1 MPERTC
7 IMISSTLLDLAEH
20 RKDVLEA
27 CLRQGMEPMCM
38 ERLPESDTEAVRLT
52 LDMADRA
59 DVYLGLL
66 AHSYG
71 RVPQGHTVS
80 LVELEYKRA
89 VERGIPCLMFL
100 IDREHPIRIEDVEM
114 GEGAARL
121 AALKARVKAAST
133 FKSPADLR
141 QQIITHLAALR
152 KPDLLAFHYVG
163 EIPAPPEAYI
173 AHPYTLLQ
181 TRDLVGRQAELNA
194 LTDWATGRGEAI
206 RPRHGRSIER
216 PHTPQQW
223 GLVAARNH
231 RRELGA
237 PEPALPPFDASKFE
251 PMPEVD
257 INPHDEYFVEPTED
271 Q

>member
-7 IMISSTLLDLAEH
+7 VMISSTLVDLPEH
-20 RKDVLEA
+20 RKDVLQA

-38 ERLPESDTEAVRLT
+38 ERLPENDAEAVRLT
-52 LDMADRA
+52 LEMADRA
-59 DVYLGLL
+59 DVYLGVL
-66 AHSYG
+66 AHRYG
-71 RVPQGHTVS
+71 YVPQGQAVS
-80 LVELEYKRA
+80 LVEMEYNRA
-89 VERGIPCLMFL
+89 VERDIPCLMFL
-100 IDREHPIRIEDVEM
+100 IDREHPIRIEEVEM

-121 AALKARVKAAST
+121 AAFKARVPVTGT

-194 LTDWATGRGEAI
+194 LTDWVTQTLEVSKTSRVSMLNIVAIGGMGKSALTWKWFNDIAPLEMRPLAGRLWWSFYESDATFENFVTCA
-206 RPRHGRSIER
+206 
-216 PHTPQQW
+216 
-223 GLVAARNH
+223 V
-231 RRELGA
+231 RR
-237 PEPALPPFDASKFE
+237 
-251 PMPEVD
+251 
-257 INPHDEYFVEPTED
+257 
-271 Q
+271 